1 LICPK
6 SNRKG
11 SSFSNTRRT
20 SRTEKAQTPNPP
32 FEDVLKNLHHQNIYA
47 HATSRFKKRLLY
59 LSSVVRTNNN
69 CSVLRVAAIARPP
82 RADLVAQQQLSEQLV
97 VEVLNLSS
105 LEQSDREIRP
115 YSDRPPHQI
124 NKPYRLWK
132 LLYCLEILHL
142 KQQPKRSEQSPII
155 RTLRQGIASNA
166 RHRHHKTHSRII
178 GVEPCLFRSGGGA
191 VSRAI

>member
-20 SRTEKAQTPNPP
+20 SRTEKVQTPNPP
-32 FEDVLKNLHHQNIYA
+32 FEDVLQNLHHQNIYA
-47 HATSRFKKRLLY
+47 HATSRFEKRPLY

-69 CSVLRVAAIARPP
+69 CSVLRVAAIACPP

-105 LEQSDREIRP
+105 LEQSGREIRP
-115 YSDRPPHQI
+115 YSDKPPHQI
-124 NKPYRLWK
+124 NKPYRLRK
-132 LLYCLEILHL
+132 LLYCLEILNLENTATRKWSVAH
-142 KQQPKRSEQSPII
+142 S
-155 RTLRQGIASNA
+155 RTLHQGIASNA
-166 RHRHHKTHSRII
+166 RHRHHKTYSRII